1 MLTKAF
7 QQEGNLI
14 KFCAIMCMEDLG
26 SDMRNAGKK
35 GNLANGMGK
44 SARVVGSVID

>member
-1 MLTKAF
+1 MWTKAF

-14 KFCAIMCMEDLG
+14 KFCATMCMEDLG